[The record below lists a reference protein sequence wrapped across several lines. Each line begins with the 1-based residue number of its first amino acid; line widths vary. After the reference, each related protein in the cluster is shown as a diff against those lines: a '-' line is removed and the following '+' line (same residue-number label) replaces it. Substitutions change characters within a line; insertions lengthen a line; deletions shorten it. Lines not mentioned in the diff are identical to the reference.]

1 MKPTFVVA
9 SLNFERDLTILKD
22 VLNKLEMKTNYKDS
36 HKFAEKGQKAAGWW
50 FYEIYCK
57 PDFMEKVAQ
66 LESTNKKI
74 DNERKIL
81 EIIQDTLKQNNSTAR
96 VRLYKDKPF
105 LVHWWAWLMK

>member
-36 HKFAEKGQKAAGWW
+36 YKFAEKGQKAAGWW

-57 PDFMEKVAQ
+57 SDFIEKAIE
-66 LESTNKKI
+66 LEYADNKI
-74 DNERKIL
+74 ESERKML
-81 EIIQDTLKQNNSTAR
+81 EIIQDKLKQNNSNAR
-96 VRLYKDKPF
+96 IRLYKDKPF
-105 LVHWWAWLMK
+105 LSRWWIWLMR